1 MATFPLQLSNQASVV
16 LPTELARQAG
26 LEAGEVQVI
35 LGAHRLIMLPATP
48 SIPYAKRWEAMSA
61 ALREQAVRFDLS
73 EDRRDADYW
82 NVVAPLFEETERAL
96 GSV

>member
-1 MATFPLQLSNQASVV
+1 MATFPLQLSDQTSVV

-35 LGAHRLIMLPATP
+35 LGAHRLIILPTAP
-48 SIPYAKRWEAMSA
+48 SISYATRWEAMSA
-61 ALREQAVRFDLS
+61 TLREQAARFDLA

-82 NVVAPLFEETERAL
+82 AVVTPLFEETERAL
-96 GSV
+96 GAV